1 MTLVVAALSATRTEV
16 ELLYGQCLLRL
27 QTLELRLKA
36 IVATHR
42 FSGSIDT
49 LEEGLARRISE
60 THRKTMGTL
69 VGEVMGSFLVPAGQ
83 ESLPDADE
91 DSPGYS
97 VDLSLQIVFPAE
109 EFSRIEAEHRDLV
122 ALRNS
127 LVHHFLEE
135 HDLRTEDGCLVA
147 KQALTSAIERVSRAD
162 KELLSWATDMER
174 TRATFAGALESPSVR
189 DWIVTGRHHWPDTK
203 IVQALLDVATE
214 LAPGDWASVETAA
227 TVITARHPD
236 AQPKSYGC
244 RTWRQVIHESGR
256 FDLKTTIIDGRRHAR
271 YRPRDLKSEL
281 S

>member
-1 MTLVVAALSATRTEV
+1 MTLVGATLSTARTEV

-36 IVATHR
+36 IVSTHR
-42 FSGSIDT
+42 FSGSVDT
-49 LEEGLARRISE
+49 LEEDQVRRISE
-60 THRKTMGTL
+60 TRRKTMGAL
-69 VGEVMGSFLVPAGQ
+69 VGNLMGYVLVPAGQ
-83 ESLPDADE
+83 EDPSDAVE
-91 DSPGYS
+91 DTPASS
-97 VDLSLQIVFPAE
+97 FDLSLQIVFPAE
-109 EFSRIEAEHRDLV
+109 EFSRIEAEHRNLV

-147 KQALTSAIERVSRAD
+147 KQALTSAIERASRAD

-174 TRATFAGALESPSVR
+174 TRATFAGALASPCVR
-189 DWIVTGRHHWPDTK
+189 DWIVTGRHHWPETK

-227 TVITARHPD
+227 TLITARHPD

-271 YRPRDLKSEL
+271 YRPRDPKSEL